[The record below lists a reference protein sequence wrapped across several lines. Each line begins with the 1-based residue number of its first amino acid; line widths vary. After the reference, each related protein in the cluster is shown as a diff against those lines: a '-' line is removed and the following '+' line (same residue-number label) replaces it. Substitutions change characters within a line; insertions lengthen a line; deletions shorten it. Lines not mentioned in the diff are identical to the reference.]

1 MNNNENKIF
10 KPKAKLISITP
21 DAEKHMAFI
30 ARVSNPNNQNNPN
43 ISNLLKYCLDQGHFS
58 VFEQAHISIELEVQL
73 AIATQILRHRSFTF
87 QMFSQRYCDINK
99 LDDTIPLFELRVQDT
114 KNRQS
119 SHDTLND
126 ELKEKYLFKIENHF
140 ADTMRLYNEML
151 EDGIAKECAR
161 FILPVATTT
170 KLYIT
175 GNIRSFIFYI
185 KEREKEGAQKEH
197 RQVAKLIKNIF
208 IEQLPILSE
217 GLGWEKN

>member
-30 ARVSNPNNQNNPN
+30 ARVSNPKNQNNPN

-185 KEREKEGAQKEH
+185 KEREKEGAREH
-197 RQVAKLIKNIF
+197 HGA
-208 IEQLPILSE
+208 
-217 GLGWEKN
+217 